1 MMRKISEAIRGFL
14 WASCWTAVAILAIG
28 PEQEGE

>member
-1 MMRKISEAIRGFL
+1 MMRKLYDVIRDFI
-14 WASCWTAVAILAIG
+14 WAAYWTAVAILAIG

>member
-1 MMRKISEAIRGFL
+1 MRRTYDVIRDFI
-14 WASCWTAVAILAIG
+14 WAACWTAVAILAIG

>member
-1 MMRKISEAIRGFL
+1 MVRKISEAIRDL
-14 WASCWTAVAILAIG
+14 IWAACWTAVAILAIG